1 MNLFIDKA
9 YIPKSLSAS
18 YADTLRGLTKEYFVA
33 AIGYEVAGHAING
46 GGLPVI
52 IVGLALSH
60 LSSVLGKKTKEAMAT
75 KLMSQ

>member
-1 MNLFIDKA
+1 M
-9 YIPKSLSAS
+9 
-18 YADTLRGLTKEYFVA
+18 A